1 MEIGFHQK
9 DLHLGNSTKLENL
22 SNVVL
27 MRLKGEVHAD

>member
-22 SNVVL
+22 SKYL
-27 MRLKGEVHAD
+27 LKCRFDEAER